1 LTRQK
6 IQNNLNLSKIYKNSG
21 LMKII
26 AFAGMP
32 FSGKSEAVKIAQDK
46 KIPVIRMGDLVW
58 DETKKRK
65 LELNDKNVGFV
76 ANEMRQKHG
85 KNIWARK
92 TVEKIRSMNV
102 KNLIVIDGVRN
113 LEEID
118 VFKKELGKDFV
129 VIAIDVSDETRHKR
143 ALTRNRK
150 DDSKDINKIKERDQ
164 RELGWGLGDLIAT
177 ADIVIT
183 NEGNVEDFKKHV
195 KQVLDGL

>member
-1 LTRQK
+1 MTRQK

>member
-1 LTRQK
+1 
-6 IQNNLNLSKIYKNSG
+6 
-21 LMKII
+21 MKII

-58 DETKKRK
+58 DETKKRG
-65 LELNDKNVGFV
+65 LELNDKNVGFI
-76 ANEMRQKHG
+76 ANEMRQTHG
-85 KNIWARK
+85 KNIWAKK

-102 KNLIVIDGVRN
+102 KDLVVIDGVRN

-129 VIAIDVSDETRHKR
+129 VIAIDVSDETRYKR

-150 DDSKDINKIKERDQ
+150 DDSKDINKIKERDK
-164 RELGWGLGDLIAT
+164 RELGWGLGNLIAT

-183 NEGNVEDFKKHV
+183 NEGDVEDFKKHV